1 MIVAENIS
9 KSYGGQELFDS
20 VSFRINSHERL
31 GLVGRNG
38 HGKTTLFRIVTG
50 EEQPDDGRIII
61 PKNYRLGYLQQRIV
75 FSESSV
81 VAEASTALAPEERI
95 NTWKAEKVLSGL
107 GFSRAQME
115 GHPGELSGG
124 YQVRLCLSKVL
135 ISEPNLLLL
144 DEPNNYLDITS
155 IRWLLRFLIS
165 WPGELMLITHDRG
178 FMDSVVTHTMAIHRR
193 KVRKIEGDTG
203 KLYAQI
209 AQEEEIYEQT
219 RVNDEKRRRE
229 IELFVNRFRAKAR
242 LGNLVQ
248 SRVKMLEKMEIK
260 ERLSEV
266 KTLEF
271 SFVYHHTHSKYLLT
285 AQDLTFGYDKAD
297 RPLVQGLSI
306 SVGAQDRICVIGKN
320 GKGKTTLLK
329 LLAGALAPD
338 AGEVTRQQNTA
349 MGYYEQSN
357 IQSLA
362 PTNTVL
368 DEITFA
374 HESADRQLARNIS
387 GAMMFE
393 GDDALKKVEVLSGG
407 EKSRVMLGKL
417 LVTPLNLL
425 LLDEPT
431 NHLDMESCDS
441 LLSALDNFPGA
452 IVMVTHNEMYLH
464 ALATRLIV
472 FQDEKPFLFEGS
484 YQRFLEKI
492 GWADDTAPQ
501 SGPSP
506 AEGAPR
512 SDRKEA
518 RRKRSEII
526 AERSRVMKPLEAR
539 IKEVEALIES
549 TEKELERLH
558 DEMIAASQAGEGKK
572 IASLS
577 QDIHRC
583 QTAIDAL
590 FGELEPL
597 ITDQEEHTRRFEAM
611 LAGLE

>member
-81 VAEASTALAPEERI
+81 VAEAATALAPEERI

-155 IRWLLRFLIS
+155 IRWLLRFLVS

-219 RVNDEKRRRE
+219 RVNDEKRRKE

-260 ERLSEV
+260 DKLSEV
-266 KTLEF
+266 RSLEF
-271 SFVYHHTHSKYLLT
+271 SFVYRNTHSKYLLT
-285 AQDLTFGYDKAD
+285 AQGLSFGYDKAA
-297 RPLVQGLSI
+297 RPLVQDFSV
-306 SVGAQDRICVIGKN
+306 SVGARDRICVIGKN

-357 IQSLA
+357 VQSLA
-362 PTNTVL
+362 PTSTVL

-393 GDDALKKVEVLSGG
+393 GDDALKKIEVLSGG

-441 LLSALDNFPGA
+441 LLSALDDFPGA

-492 GWADDTAPQ
+492 GWADDVASQ
-501 SGPSP
+501 QGPPP

-512 SDRKEA
+512 GDRKET

-526 AERSRVMKPLEAR
+526 AERSRVLKPIEAR
-539 IKEVEALIES
+539 IKEVEASIES
-549 TEKELERLH
+549 NEKELERLH
-558 DEMIAASQAGEGKK
+558 DEMISASQANEGKK

-577 QDIHRC
+577 QEIHRC

-597 ITDQEEHTRRFEAM
+597 ITAQEEHTHRFESM